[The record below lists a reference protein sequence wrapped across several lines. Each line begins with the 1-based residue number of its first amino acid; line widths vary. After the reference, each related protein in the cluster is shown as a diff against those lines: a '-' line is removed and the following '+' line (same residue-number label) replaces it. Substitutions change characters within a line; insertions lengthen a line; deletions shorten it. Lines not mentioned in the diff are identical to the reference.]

1 MRFLSIEHIEYLKS
15 DDTLLLWSGK
25 TLEQRCVLFH
35 RHFGNHSINPT
46 LLRKIYALHKIR
58 RKHVKF
64 TKDIDPD
71 KESEYEVWRLDLKDK
86 ISSLKEE
93 GYKIVYLDEAVF
105 TTKTIKKTDY
115 SPLKT
120 YHRIP

>member
-1 MRFLSIEHIEYLKS
+1 MRFLSNEHIEYLKS

-35 RHFGNHSINPT
+35 RHFGIHSINLT
-46 LLRKIYALHKIR
+46 LLQKFYALHKIR